1 MAYAA
6 DDNLRDPFGCPM
18 KLQLLRDQ
26 YARAL
31 RAIGQDLADLFPE
44 RLEIQRAGQNF
55 VARGRR
61 RPRTSAWKTN
71 EEHVI
76 RQNLTQPPPRVR
88 HSAFVRTY
96 TPDEIDR
103 LDEMGR
109 ARRIDSAQRP
119 ELYSLSERLRIV
131 GRIVDEKNAEL
142 VHLCQE
148 RNTITVQYRDP
159 QDEFHQEEYSTLTLY
174 KLQQQYYSG
183 RGFKL
188 KQPSGE
194 TAQSNL

>member
-1 MAYAA
+1 
-6 DDNLRDPFGCPM
+6 M
-18 KLQLLRDQ
+18 KLQLLRGQ

-44 RLEIQRAGQNF
+44 RVEIQTAGQNF

-76 RQNLTQPPPRVR
+76 RQNLTQPSPQVR

-119 ELYSLSERLRIV
+119 ELERLRMV

-159 QDEFHQEEYSTLTLY
+159 QDEFHQEEYSTLT
-174 KLQQQYYSG
+174 
-183 RGFKL
+183 
-188 KQPSGE
+188 PV
-194 TAQSNL
+194 